1 MITDELTRME
11 TVLVENEEAWG
22 QLAAAKLGVIRR
34 LEMADVNKR
43 INANN
48 QGFVDDAL
56 RVNDEILRGRR
67 G

>member
-1 MITDELTRME
+1 MVTNELERME

-22 QLAAAKLGVIRR
+22 QLATAKLGVIRR
-34 LEMADVNKR
+34 LEMADANKR

-48 QGFVDDAL
+48 QGFVDDVL
-56 RVNDEILRGRR
+56 HVNEEILRGRK

>member
-1 MITDELTRME
+1 MVTNELERME
-11 TVLVENEEAWG
+11 AVLVENEEAWG

-34 LEMADVNKR
+34 LEMADANAR

-48 QGFVDDAL
+48 QGFMDDAL
-56 RVNDEILRGRR
+56 RVNEAILHGRK

>member
-1 MITDELTRME
+1 
-11 TVLVENEEAWG
+11 
-22 QLAAAKLGVIRR
+22 
-34 LEMADVNKR
+34 MADANER

-56 RVNDEILRGRR
+56 RINEAILHGCK

>member
-1 MITDELTRME
+1 MLTTELERME
-11 TVLVENEEAWG
+11 ATLVENEEQWG

-34 LEMADVNKR
+34 LEMADANAR

-56 RVNDEILRGRR
+56 RVNEAILRGRK